1 MMALT
6 SSSLISLAL
15 AFFALGAVAPL
26 FRRDFR
32 VSLPPAVIGSLLTLF
47 VGAYG
52 VYHEIEG
59 EILSGLL
66 QTEVGIGPLNGFF
79 IAFLGLV
86 GLFVSLYL
94 LHYDMEPRHMTFSLA
109 YNGTLASSLLF
120 LATDNLEKLTL
131 SYELMAVFTLA
142 LFLSTVPKRGRVTAR
157 NYIVLTQ
164 IFGIIPLLIAT
175 SLAYSAVGSLH
186 GLTFEALRENL
197 DKLPVG
203 VWLLYVLYLFPAL
216 VRSGVFPFHTWVPRV
231 YRRLP
236 SPLVP
241 IFIALE
247 GNGVYLSLRVFFETL
262 PVSQVLGYTLAFL
275 GTVSVFATLYSFK
288 EIRLKTKFAYH
299 SVMDVGVSY
308 FALGSALILGGE
320 FGTVALVGA
329 ILHTLYQT
337 LYKSAIFF
345 GLGAIEHYGE
355 EPNICSLRKL
365 LRGHVIALLISLSAF
380 SMAGVPPLAAFVSKW
395 LIYEASFGTANVY
408 LWAMGLTVAFL
419 GLFPLASILQVR
431 RINSLLC
438 KREVERDEI
447 PLYIRAVTGVV
458 AFFGFLVA
466 VFPLMV
472 FPWLQHIVVELTGL
486 EMGGLS
492 EAFFTDLNAGFAVS
506 ILFLST
512 YAGWRLGRM
521 PTDRAS
527 ELLLIFYNMG
537 DILRFTTD
545 FFLKEVKK
553 AYLRYLLPVVKVVPK
568 HELPLIK
575 DYDDALDYPVRHLDE
590 AMFMPLIRLFERLAR
605 WGGERN
611 LDMNALISGFAIALA
626 LLIALLGVVS

>member
-1 MMALT
+1 MIALT
-6 SSSLISLAL
+6 NASVISLAL
-15 AFFALGAVAPL
+15 AFFALGAIMPFL
-26 FRRDFR
+26 KRDFR
-32 VSLPPAVIGSLLTLF
+32 VSLPPAIIGSLLTLF
-47 VGAYG
+47 AGAYG
-52 VYHEIEG
+52 VYHKIEG
-59 EILSGLL
+59 EVLFGLL
-66 QTEVGIGPLNGFF
+66 QTAVKIELLNGFF

-94 LHYDMEPRHMTFSLA
+94 LHYDMEPRHLTFAIA
-109 YNGTLASSLLF
+109 YNGALASALLF

-131 SYELMAVFTLA
+131 SYELIALFTLA
-142 LFLSTVPKRGRVTAR
+142 LFLSTVPRRGRITAR

-164 IFGIIPLLIAT
+164 VFGIIPLLIAT

-203 VWLLYVLYLFPAL
+203 VWLLYALYLFPAL
-216 VRSGVFPFHTWVPRV
+216 VRSGVFPLHTWVPRV
-231 YRRLP
+231 YQRLP

-241 IFIALE
+241 VFIALE
-247 GNGVYLSLRVFFETL
+247 GTGVYFSLRIFFETL
-262 PVSQVLGYTLAFL
+262 PHSQVVGYSIAVL

-308 FALGSALILGGE
+308 FALGSALVLGGTL
-320 FGTVALVGA
+320 GTVALVGA

-365 LRGHVIALLISLSAF
+365 LKGHVITLFISLSAF

-408 LWAMGLTVAFL
+408 LWIMGLTVAFL

-431 RINSLLC
+431 RINRLLC
-438 KREVERDEI
+438 KREVEREEV
-447 PLYIRAVTGVV
+447 PLYIRSVTGVV
-458 AFFGFLVA
+458 AFLGFFVA
-466 VFPLMV
+466 IFPLMV
-472 FPWLQHIVVELTGL
+472 FPWLQHIVGELIGVEI
-486 EMGGLS
+486 ESLS
-492 EAFFTDLNAGFAVS
+492 KTFFASPITVFAVAL
-506 ILFLST
+506 LFVST
-512 YAGWRLGRM
+512 YAGWKIGRM
-521 PTDRAS
+521 PTDRVS

-537 DILRFTTD
+537 DILRFTAE
-545 FFLKEVKK
+545 FFLKEGKK
-553 AYLRYLLPVVKVVPK
+553 AYLTYILPVIKVVPK
-568 HELPLIK
+568 HELPLVK
-575 DYDDALDYPVRHLDE
+575 DYDDALDYPVKHLDE
-590 AMFMPLIRLFERLAR
+590 AMFMPLIRLFERLAK
-605 WGGERN
+605 WGGEKN
-611 LDMNALISGFAIALA
+611 LDMNALISGFAVALA
-626 LLIALLGVVS
+626 LLIVLLGVVS